1 MKKAL
6 ILLAPGFETIE
17 ATTPMDVLRRCQI
30 PVVVISV
37 NGEDKHGVMHTD
49 EITVISSHSVSVK
62 ADYTLSSAE
71 GRAVVSEAE
80 MVILPGGF
88 PGYLNLAK
96 NKEVGEILKKYEREG
111 KLIGAICGA
120 PTALKANNIAPGS
133 RITCHTS
140 VKDEM
145 TAGGYVYTGN
155 NVEKCGNL
163 ITGKG
168 AGLSLEFALECA
180 LALTDAERVAEVKK
194 KMEL

>member
-30 PVVVISV
+30 PVVVLS
-37 NGEDKHGVMHTD
+37 TD
-49 EITVISSHSVSVK
+49 ELMVTSSHSVSVK
-62 ADYTLSSAE
+62 ADYTLSSPE

-88 PGYLNLAK
+88 PGYVNLAK
-96 NKEVGEILKKYEREG
+96 NKEVGEILKKFEREG

-120 PTALKANNIAPGS
+120 PTALLTNKLFTGS
-133 RITCHTS
+133 KITCHTS

-145 TAGGYVYTGN
+145 ISGGYVYTGN
-155 NVEKCGNL
+155 NVERCGNL